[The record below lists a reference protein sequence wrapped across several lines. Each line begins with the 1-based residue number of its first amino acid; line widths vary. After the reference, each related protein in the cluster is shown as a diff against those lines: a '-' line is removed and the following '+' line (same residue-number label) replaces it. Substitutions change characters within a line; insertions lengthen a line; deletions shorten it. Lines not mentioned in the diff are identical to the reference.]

1 MKLSHLF
8 VGGAVYEDVAAALRE
23 RDRLE
28 AHRLRE
34 QTEVLRKRLT
44 GEARADV
51 DVDEARIDVER
62 ARRIDD
68 ARTGSALTPTIVP
81 TASA

>member
-1 MKLSHLF
+1 VMKLSHLF
-8 VGGAVYEDVAAALRE
+8 VGGAVYEDVAAALSE

-44 GEARADV
+44 GEARADI

-62 ARRIDD
+62 ERRIAD
-68 ARTGSALTPTIVP
+68 AQAKLTGAYGVS
-81 TASA
+81 